1 VPEDQQAEV
10 LAALFR
16 EQGCPATVEPGG
28 QDAGESARQL
38 LQLLA
43 ESDDQA
49 LLDKLDRLL
58 ARPPRAATGGGEFLA
73 VLEAA
78 RPIILTACLVIL
90 TTRFKFKYKDVP
102 TWHRAGHTDGGGQR
116 DGVIALDVANTDW
129 ADDGSAKCLPPSIL
143 DGLAWSLAPFSPD
156 GAPSGPPCLTASP
169 AGT

>member
-1 VPEDQQAEV
+1 MATRMERIAALTPDQALDVVQYMTADLAERQADLPAVPEDQQAEV

-16 EQGCPATVEPGG
+16 EQGYPAAVEPGG
-28 QDAGESARQL
+28 QDAGESARRL

-90 TTRFKFKYKDVP
+90 TTRFKF
-102 TWHRAGHTDGGGQR
+102 
-116 DGVIALDVANTDW
+116 
-129 ADDGSAKCLPPSIL
+129 
-143 DGLAWSLAPFSPD
+143 
-156 GAPSGPPCLTASP
+156 
-169 AGT
+169 